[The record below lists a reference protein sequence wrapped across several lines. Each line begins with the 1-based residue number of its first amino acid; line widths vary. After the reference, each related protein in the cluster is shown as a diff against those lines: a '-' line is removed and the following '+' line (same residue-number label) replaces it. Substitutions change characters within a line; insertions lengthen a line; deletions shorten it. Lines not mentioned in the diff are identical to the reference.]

1 MPLLNPDPQTNARS
15 FSILST
21 MPDPTVIKQNLF
33 LTTTCVTE
41 TKVTVLSLSSSD
53 EQVAVLAGV
62 QLALILFS
70 LSPNRGRVTHTVRG

>member
-1 MPLLNPDPQTNARS
+1 
-15 FSILST
+15 

-33 LTTTCVTE
+33 LTTTRVTE

-62 QLALILFS
+62 QLALFS